1 MGVSDQFAAPIL
13 QGDGRNAIIRAQ
25 PIVAAGG
32 IKCYTAHMKWVDNI
46 KASARESAEAFREWG
61 RMLTVI
67 GIVIAASLVA
77 IAIELLVICIKM

>member
-1 MGVSDQFAAPIL
+1 
-13 QGDGRNAIIRAQ
+13 
-25 PIVAAGG
+25 
-32 IKCYTAHMKWVDNI
+32 MKWVDNI

-61 RMLTVI
+61 RMLTVV